1 MDTRTIQKLITKT
14 MQQMELNVGRPTAE
28 MKRQYAKVEKL
39 FIDLLL
45 ELDELNTLMDQPR
58 VRD

>member
-1 MDTRTIQKLITKT
+1 MDTRTIQKLITKNK
-14 MQQMELNVGRPTAE
+14 QQMELNVGRPTAE